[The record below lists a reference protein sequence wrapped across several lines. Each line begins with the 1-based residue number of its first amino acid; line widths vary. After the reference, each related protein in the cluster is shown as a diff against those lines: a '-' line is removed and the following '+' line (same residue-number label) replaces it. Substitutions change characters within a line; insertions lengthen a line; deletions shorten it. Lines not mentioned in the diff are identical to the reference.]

1 MQLTYEVN
9 LEING
14 KYFSSRLQ
22 LLESEKNVNKC
33 MLIRDGQILT
43 DDCKSAGFCMCKT
56 RKAVDQICRKIID
69 QRENIGKPC
78 QYGAVTNYNPVGK
91 AGAVDVEMCRP
102 ETP

>member
-33 MLIRDGQILT
+33 MLIRDGQIMT

-56 RKAVDQICRKIID
+56 RKTVD
-69 QRENIGKPC
+69 
-78 QYGAVTNYNPVGK
+78 
-91 AGAVDVEMCRP
+91 
-102 ETP
+102 